1 MFAIGNSKWDR
12 YNAILKYLYCIA
24 VSFELVT
31 DSLVHSRKGQ
41 EREIIDRYD
50 DELECKFVAA
60 TSGIKAGRPAFFAH
74 KKFLS
79 YFVR

>member
-41 EREIIDRYD
+41 EREINM
-50 DELECKFVAA
+50 
-60 TSGIKAGRPAFFAH
+60 
-74 KKFLS
+74 KKILTDMINN
-79 YFVR
+79 

>member
-24 VSFELVT
+24 VSLELVT

-50 DELECKFVAA
+50 ELECKFVRLP
-60 TSGIKAGRPAFFAH
+60 AGQFQPKNSRFDAIPNGWIG
-74 KKFLS
+74 
-79 YFVR
+79 

>member
-24 VSFELVT
+24 VSLELVT

-41 EREIIDRYD
+41 EREINMKKILYD
-50 DELECKFVAA
+50 KLECKFVRLQPKIPVSMQSP
-60 TSGIKAGRPAFFAH
+60 TDG
-74 KKFLS
+74 
-79 YFVR
+79 

>member
-24 VSFELVT
+24 VSLELVT

-41 EREIIDRYD
+41 EREINM
-50 DELECKFVAA
+50 
-60 TSGIKAGRPAFFAH
+60 
-74 KKFLS
+74 KKILTDMIN
-79 YFVR
+79 